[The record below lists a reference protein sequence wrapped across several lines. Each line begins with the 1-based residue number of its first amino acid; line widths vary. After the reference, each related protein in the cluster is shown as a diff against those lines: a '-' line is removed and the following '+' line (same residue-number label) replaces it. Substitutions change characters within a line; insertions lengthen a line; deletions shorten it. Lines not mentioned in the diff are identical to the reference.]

1 MESSVR
7 PPRTRFGP
15 FEVDLRAG
23 EVYKHGIRLKIQ
35 DQPFQI
41 LALLLERPGDVVTRE
56 ELCQKLWPTD
66 TFVDFDTGLNSAI
79 KKLREVL
86 ADSAE
91 APRYIETLP
100 RRGYRFIAEVENGV
114 PAAPLDAWV
123 QRRKLPLEE
132 EENGIRAKPPADG
145 EVDVRPNGTSR
156 ARLWLV
162 LGGVA
167 GLALIT
173 VTYVMLLGHTGRT
186 AHTKITSLAVLPL
199 SNLSGDST
207 QEYLADEMTEELCG
221 RLARIHDLRVISRTS
236 VMRFKGTKLPVQEI
250 ARTLGVDALVEGSV
264 IRQGNRIRV
273 HAQLIRGSTDEHLWS
288 DEYDGEM
295 GDVLALESEVAQ
307 SIARRVE
314 VKVTGEER
322 TRLVTAHHVSPE
334 VYESYLKAEDEFS
347 KSNSQAELERSIAYF
362 EETIGKDAKFAPAY
376 VGLANAYE
384 RLGSVLG
391 GAPPIETHPKM
402 MSAARKAIELDPDLA
417 EPHVLLAG
425 IHQKQWQWSDAEAEF
440 KRALELNSNDAGA
453 HVGYAKWLLCH
464 GRTDEALA
472 WVQRARELD
481 PLGGA
486 GLTPLGGVAI
496 TNGFILF
503 HARRYDEAIRE
514 LRNDDPD
521 HWILGLALIA
531 NGQPDE
537 AITVLE
543 KALRSDRNPA
553 VMGVLV
559 RAYAHAGRRREA
571 LRLVDEL
578 KRRQQTSYV
587 AAAPFVNAYLGLG
600 DNEQAMDWL
609 ERAYKEQSN
618 ILQLIKV
625 HPFFD
630 PLRGDPRFVDLVHR
644 VGLDEPR

>member
-1 MESSVR
+1 MQKNQTSEPFADIQPPVRTPEDRLDSWKEIAAYLKRDVTTVQRWEKRERMPVHRHLHDRMGSVYAFSS
-7 PPRTRFGP
+7 
-15 FEVDLRAG
+15 E
-23 EVYKHGIRLKIQ
+23 
-35 DQPFQI
+35 
-41 LALLLERPGDVVTRE
+41 
-56 ELCQKLWPTD
+56 
-66 TFVDFDTGLNSAI
+66 
-79 KKLREVL
+79 
-86 ADSAE
+86 
-91 APRYIETLP
+91 
-100 RRGYRFIAEVENGV
+100 
-114 PAAPLDAWV
+114 LDAWV
-123 QRRKLPLEE
+123 QSRKLRLAEE
-132 EENGIRAKPPADG
+132 ELSAERPAEG
-145 EVDVRPNGTSR
+145 EVDVQPTGTSR

-167 GLALIT
+167 GLAFIA
-173 VTYVMLLGHTGRT
+173 VTYVMLRGHTGHT
-186 AHTKITSLAVLPL
+186 TQTKIRSLAVLPL

-236 VMRFKGTKLPVQEI
+236 AMRFKGTKLSVPEI

-264 IRQGNRIRV
+264 IRQGSRIRV

-288 DEYDGEM
+288 DEYDGDL

-307 SIARRVE
+307 SIARKVE
-314 VKVTGEER
+314 IKVTGEER
-322 TRLVTAHHVSPE
+322 ARLVTAHHVSPE
-334 VYESYLKAEDEFS
+334 VYESYLKAENEFS
-347 KSNSQAELERSIAYF
+347 NSSSQAELEQSIAYF
-362 EETIGKDAKFAPAY
+362 EETIGKDANFAPAY

-391 GAPPIETHPKM
+391 GAPPKETHPKM

-425 IHQKQWQWSDAEAEF
+425 VYQKQWQWSNAEAEF

-453 HVGYAKWLLCH
+453 HVGYAKWLLCQ

-486 GLTPLGGVAI
+486 GSTPLGGVAI

-503 HARRYDEAIRE
+503 HARRYDEAVRE

-543 KALRSDRNPA
+543 KALGTDRNPA

-600 DNEQAMDWL
+600 DNEQALAWL
-609 ERAYKEQSN
+609 ERAYQEQSN
-618 ILQLIKV
+618 ILQLVKV
-625 HPFFD
+625 HPYFD

-644 VGLDEPR
+644 VGLDQPR

>member
-1 MESSVR
+1 MSETPLGTPSVKPALDRLDSWKEIAAYLKRDVTTVQRWEKREGMPVHRHLHDRMGSVYAFSS
-7 PPRTRFGP
+7 
-15 FEVDLRAG
+15 E
-23 EVYKHGIRLKIQ
+23 
-35 DQPFQI
+35 
-41 LALLLERPGDVVTRE
+41 
-56 ELCQKLWPTD
+56 
-66 TFVDFDTGLNSAI
+66 
-79 KKLREVL
+79 
-86 ADSAE
+86 
-91 APRYIETLP
+91 
-100 RRGYRFIAEVENGV
+100 
-114 PAAPLDAWV
+114 LDAWV
-123 QRRKLPLEE
+123 QSRKLPLEE
-132 EENGIRAKPPADG
+132 EEKGLRAERPADG
-145 EVDVRPNGTSR
+145 EVDVRPTGTSR

-167 GLALIT
+167 GLALIAI
-173 VTYVMLLGHTGRT
+173 TYVMLRGHTGHT
-186 AHTKITSLAVLPL
+186 TQTKIRSLAVLPL

-236 VMRFKGTKLPVQEI
+236 VMRFKGTKLSVPEI

-264 IRQGNRIRV
+264 IRQGSRIRV

-288 DEYDGEM
+288 DEYDGEL

-322 TRLVTAHHVSPE
+322 ARLVTAHHVSPE

-347 KSNSQAELERSIAYF
+347 KSSSQAELEQSIAYF
-362 EETIGKDAKFAPAY
+362 EETIGKDANFAPAY

-391 GAPPIETHPKM
+391 GAPTKETHPKM

-425 IHQKQWQWSDAEAEF
+425 VYQKQWQWSNAEAEF

-453 HVGYAKWLLCH
+453 HVGYAKWLLCQ

-472 WVQRARELD
+472 WVRRARELD

-486 GLTPLGGVAI
+486 GTTPLGGVAI

-543 KALRSDRNPA
+543 KALGTDRNPA

-559 RAYAHAGRRREA
+559 RAYAHAGHRREA

-600 DNEQAMDWL
+600 DNEQALAWL
-609 ERAYKEQSN
+609 KRAYQEQSN

-625 HPFFD
+625 HPYFD

-644 VGLDEPR
+644 VGLDQPR